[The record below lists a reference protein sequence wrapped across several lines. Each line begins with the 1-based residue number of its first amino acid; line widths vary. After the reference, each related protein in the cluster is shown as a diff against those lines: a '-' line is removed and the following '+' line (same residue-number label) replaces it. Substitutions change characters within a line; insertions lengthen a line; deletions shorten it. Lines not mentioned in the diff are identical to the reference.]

1 MLQLRLLM
9 NIIFLKCV
17 LIYKFT
23 INSIVIPSGAL
34 HSYYCTS
41 IPDEERP
48 KVPSPDALPTQTA
61 PPDHPGG
68 EQREL
73 H

>member
-1 MLQLRLLM
+1 M
-9 NIIFLKCV
+9 NMYCCL
-17 LIYKFT
+17 FT
-23 INSIVIPSGAL
+23 
-34 HSYYCTS
+34 
-41 IPDEERP
+41 PDEERP